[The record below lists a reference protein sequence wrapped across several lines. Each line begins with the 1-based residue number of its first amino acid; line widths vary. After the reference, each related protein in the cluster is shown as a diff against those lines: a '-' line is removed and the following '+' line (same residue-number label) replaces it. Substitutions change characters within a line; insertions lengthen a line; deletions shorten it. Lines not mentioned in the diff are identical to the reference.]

1 LGSNPRIAFLST
13 IPFKKSLIMP
23 NINVF
28 VYLQKKIIW
37 NLYFKV
43 YFYILTKIIVLSY
56 KKTKISKIIYNCI
69 QNVVIPL
76 EYMF

>member
-28 VYLQKKIIW
+28 VYLQKKNYLKSI
-37 NLYFKV
+37 F
-43 YFYILTKIIVLSY
+43 
-56 KKTKISKIIYNCI
+56 
-69 QNVVIPL
+69 
-76 EYMF
+76 